1 MSKIRLTVTIPREEY
16 ERIEEEKKKKGI
28 SRSAAVEEMVKL
40 FFTKED
46 EKLKI
51 KKYIEG
57 YKRIPEKT
65 NYIAQLEQVQFEIL
79 DKEF

>member
-1 MSKIRLTVTIPREEY
+1 MSKIRLTVTIPHEEY
-16 ERIEEEKKKKGI
+16 KRIEEEKKKKGI

-40 FFTKED
+40 FFSKED

>member
-1 MSKIRLTVTIPREEY
+1 MSKIRLTVTIPNEKY
-16 ERIEEEKKKKGI
+16 ERIEVEKKKKGI
-28 SRSAAVEEMVKL
+28 SRSAAVEEIIEF

-65 NYIAQLEQVQFEIL
+65 NYTAQLEQVQYEIL